1 VPDSSASL
9 FRARL
14 RSGPPP
20 VLDAALGTDLLARG
34 ARLPA
39 PLWSAQALLDAPDLV
54 ETIHRENAEAG
65 ADVLT
70 IASFR
75 LHRRN
80 LDQSVCSLSQ
90 RELIARALTL
100 AQRAASEVSS
110 KVKRD
115 DALPETREEGRR
127 AARSSRSA
135 TRPSKKI
142 FNGIAIA
149 GSLAPLEDCYR
160 PDRVPSEA
168 EISSEHHEMAR
179 ELARAGVDLI
189 LVETMNTV
197 REAAA
202 AARAAAATGL
212 PTVVSCVTDGRG
224 CLLSGESVEAFARA
238 LLALP
243 SPPDALGI
251 NCVAA
256 GDLAGDLARL
266 AAAAPGVPLAAYGNT
281 FAKPVS
287 PEDYAAL
294 AAEWVRLG
302 ARLAGGCCGTTA
314 AHTAAVARRFRGNSP
329 GSSSRGASGS

>member
-1 VPDSSASL
+1 MPDPPAQP

-14 RSGPPP
+14 RSGSPL

-75 LHRRN
+75 LHARN
-80 LDQSVCSLSQ
+80 LDKSVCSLSQ
-90 RELIARALTL
+90 GELLATAVALAR
-100 AQRAASEVSS
+100 RAASEGSS
-110 KVKRD
+110 KVNGD
-115 DALPETREEGRR
+115 AALPETRAEGRR
-127 AARSSRSA
+127 AARPSRGA

-142 FNGIAIA
+142 FRGPWVA

-168 EISSEHHEMAR
+168 EVSSEHHEMAHD
-179 ELARAGVDLI
+179 LARAGVDLI

-202 AARAAAATGL
+202 ASRAAAATGL
-212 PTVVSCVTDGRG
+212 PVVASCVTDGRG
-224 CLLSGESVEAFARA
+224 RLLSGEPVEDFARA
-238 LLALP
+238 LLSLP

-256 GDLAGDLARL
+256 EDLAGDLARL
-266 AAAAPGVPLAAYGNT
+266 AAAAPGIPLAAYGNT

-287 PEDYAAL
+287 PVDYAELVAD
-294 AAEWVRLG
+294 WVRLG
-302 ARLAGGCCGTTA
+302 ARLVGGCCGTTA
-314 AHTAAVARRFRGNSP
+314 AHTAAVARGVRGNSP
-329 GSSSRGASGS
+329 GSSSRAASDP

>member
-1 VPDSSASL
+1 M
-9 FRARL
+9 
-14 RSGPPP
+14 
-20 VLDAALGTDLLARG
+20 
-34 ARLPA
+34 
-39 PLWSAQALLDAPDLV
+39 
-54 ETIHRENAEAG
+54 
-65 ADVLT
+65 
-70 IASFR
+70 
-75 LHRRN
+75 
-80 LDQSVCSLSQ
+80 
-90 RELIARALTL
+90 
-100 AQRAASEVSS
+100 
-110 KVKRD
+110 
-115 DALPETREEGRR
+115 
-127 AARSSRSA
+127 
-135 TRPSKKI
+135 
-142 FNGIAIA
+142 A

-168 EISSEHHEMAR
+168 EISSEHREMAAA
-179 ELARAGVDLI
+179 LAAAGVDLI

-202 AARAAAATGL
+202 ASRAAAATGL
-212 PTVVSCVTDGRG
+212 PVVVSCVTDGRG
-224 CLLSGESVEAFARA
+224 RLLSGENLENFARA
-238 LLALP
+238 LVALP

-314 AHTAAVARRFRGNSP
+314 AHTAAVARRLT
-329 GSSSRGASGS
+329 GSNP

>member
-1 VPDSSASL
+1 MPDPFASL

-14 RSGPPP
+14 RSGPPL

-39 PLWSAQALLDAPDLV
+39 PLWSAQALLDVPDLV
-54 ETIHRENAEAG
+54 EAIHRENAEAG

-75 LHRRN
+75 LHERN
-80 LDQSVCSLSQ
+80 LDKSVCSLSQ
-90 RELIARALTL
+90 RALLSIA
-100 AQRAASEVSS
+100 V
-110 KVKRD
+110 D
-115 DALPETREEGRR
+115 
-127 AARSSRSA
+127 AARGGLS
-135 TRPSKKI
+135 
-142 FNGIAIA
+142 GIAIA

-168 EISSEHHEMAR
+168 ELSSEHHEMAR

-197 REAAA
+197 REAVA
-202 AARAAAATGL
+202 AARSAAATGL
-212 PTVVSCVTDGRG
+212 PVVVSCVTDGRG
-224 CLLSGESVEAFARA
+224 RLLSGENVEDLSRA
-238 LLALP
+238 LVALP

-287 PEDYAAL
+287 PADYAAL
-294 AAEWVRLG
+294 AIEWVRLG
-302 ARLAGGCCGTTA
+302 ARLVGGCCGTTA
-314 AHTAAVARRFRGNSP
+314 AHTAAVARQFRENSP
-329 GSSSRGASGS
+329 ESSSRGASGP